1 MGGDDRATHRP
12 MACHLE
18 TERLALSPLD
28 ATDAELYA
36 ELINERG
43 PGARGFG
50 TTVLGANDNLAKMAH
65 EAEESGLG
73 LLAVRRRAEGDFIG
87 YCGLLVGRA
96 SIDEPEI
103 AFELFRQAHG
113 QGYAT
118 EAAVAI
124 IEAAKATG
132 RYRLWSTVRA
142 WNHPSFRVLKKTG
155 FRQDHTD
162 TDDKGT
168 LVYLIRDL

>member
-1 MGGDDRATHRP
+1 MGADDPPVYSP
-12 MACHLE
+12 MAWHLE
-18 TERLALSPLD
+18 TERLVLNPFD

-50 TTVLGANDNLAKMAH
+50 TTVQGARDSIAKSAI
-65 EAEESGLG
+65 EAEESGIG
-73 LLAVRRRAEGDFIG
+73 LLAVRRRTEGDFIG

-103 AFELFRQAHG
+103 AFELFRRAHG

-118 EAAVAI
+118 EAAVAV

-132 RYRLWSTVRA
+132 RRRLWSTVGA
-142 WNHPSFRVLKKTG
+142 WNHPSFRVLEKTG
-155 FRQDHTD
+155 FRRDHTD
-162 TDDKGT
+162 DSGD

>member
-1 MGGDDRATHRP
+1 MAIMPSTADTARLGSGEGFSRSPRPGYAPIMGGDDRATHRP

-18 TERLALSPLD
+18 TERLVLSPLD

-36 ELINERG
+36 ELINKRG

-50 TTVLGANDNLAKMAH
+50 TTVQGANDNLAKLAN

-73 LLAVRRRAEGDFIG
+73 LLAVRRRTEGDFIG
-87 YCGLLVGRA
+87 YCGLIVGRA

-103 AFELFRQAHG
+103 AFELFRRAHG

-118 EAAVAI
+118 EAAV
-124 IEAAKATG
+124 G
-132 RYRLWSTVRA
+132 
-142 WNHPSFRVLKKTG
+142 H
-155 FRQDHTD
+155 H
-162 TDDKGT
+162 
-168 LVYLIRDL
+168 